1 MSQFVEHEASNLRVA
16 GSSPAL
22 GMDRH
27 GYLAHG
33 QRWHHDIIWEL
44 VVPILTAGC
53 VWGEGGGGV
62 MLPREWRL
70 CVDVQFPSVGKVGD

>member
-53 VWGEGGGGV
+53 VWGEGGCNAPPWSGECAWMYSSRQWV
-62 MLPREWRL
+62 RL
-70 CVDVQFPSVGKVGD
+70 CE